1 MNTRFLTAVTA
12 YFTKLASMFAKTS
25 GQASYAL
32 YVDNN
37 DGRFSFSAEPLV
49 MYLNICMSDA
59 DIAQCK
65 AAIEATGIVSALIET
80 RSLTWH
86 YWDTVTWTTS
96 VVEFGTIIKPGRM
109 YFSSYN
115 RRVYMSD
122 AYCAVRRLVK
132 HT

>member
-1 MNTRFLTAVTA
+1 MNIRFLTAVAA
-12 YFTKLASMFAKTS
+12 YFAKLAGMFAKTS
-25 GQASYAL
+25 GPASYAL
-32 YVDNN
+32 YMDNN
-37 DGRFSFSAEPLV
+37 DGRFSFQADALV
-49 MYLNICMSDA
+49 AYLNICMSDA
-59 DIAQCK
+59 DINQCK
-65 AAIEATGIVSALIET
+65 AAIEATGIASALIDT

-86 YWDTVTWTTS
+86 YWNTMTWTTS